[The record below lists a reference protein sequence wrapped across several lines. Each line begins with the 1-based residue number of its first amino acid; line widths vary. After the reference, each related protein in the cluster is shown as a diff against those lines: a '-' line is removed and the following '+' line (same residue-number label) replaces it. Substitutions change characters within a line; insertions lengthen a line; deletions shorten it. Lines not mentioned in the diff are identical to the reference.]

1 MCLLTEMT
9 ATLFKLGIFPT
20 IVRVCG
26 NWQPHCSSWD
36 SQLLYVFVGSCS
48 TRRAGVGSCV
58 AVVGAGVSASQAVT
72 SGWPVVVTCRAPVGL
87 TRPAGILDDTR
98 RRRHFAVSV
107 YTSMV
112 GTGHNDNQLSPSVP
126 PNGSWECIY
135 RERKK
140 VRCVAK

>member
-1 MCLLTEMT
+1 MWLTGRYIS
-9 ATLFKLGIFPT
+9 TL
-20 IVRVCG
+20 
-26 NWQPHCSSWD
+26 N
-36 SQLLYVFVGSCS
+36 QL
-48 TRRAGVGSCV
+48 T
-58 AVVGAGVSASQAVT
+58 
-72 SGWPVVVTCRAPVGL
+72 PPVGL